1 MTKRLIVIAAAIM
14 TTVLLLVILW
24 QFRVVILFV
33 LISLLLSATFHPI
46 ARSESRH
53 DFLTQLLVGLQY
65 VVALVI
71 FGVSIYLVGRI
82 FVNDLRQLTE
92 ALSVE
97 TTWQLPA
104 WMQEGTIQE
113 SLTRWLP
120 TPDALFAAITS
131 QRQLLLSAV
140 LGITQGLGGLISGLV
155 IVIFLSVYWNINQNH
170 FERLWLS
177 VLPVEQRRR
186 ARFIWRTIEHDLG
199 AYARSEIIQ
208 SVLAILFLGLGY
220 WLLGSPYPALLAVTG
235 AIAWLVPV
243 LGIVLAVI
251 LPIVLG
257 LLTSAQLSLFTVL
270 YTLAVLLAL
279 QIWVEPRLFKPRS
292 DNPFLTFI
300 ILLIMADAFGLL
312 GIIVTPLLAVIYHIL
327 WRMLIRDNL
336 TADMSVRIMD
346 LKNRYKHLQDSV
358 QVMEEPPPPIV
369 ASSMERLEELLAKAE
384 PFLEPAQP
392 AEETGP
398 VQSG

>member
-1 MTKRLIVIAAAIM
+1 M

-24 QFRVVILFV
+24 QFRVVVIFV
-33 LISLLLSATFHPI
+33 LISLVLSATFRPI
-46 ARSESRH
+46 SRNESRH

-65 VVALVI
+65 IVALVI
-71 FGVSIYLVGRI
+71 VGVSIYLVGRI
-82 FVNDLRQLTE
+82 SINDLRQLTE

-104 WMQEGTIQE
+104 WMQKGPIQE

-120 TPDALFAAITS
+120 SPDALFAAITS
-131 QRQLLLSAV
+131 QRQLLLSAA
-140 LGITQGLGGLISGLV
+140 LGITQELGSLISGLV
-155 IVIFLSVYWNINQNH
+155 IVVFLSVYWNINQNH

-199 AYARSEIIQ
+199 AYSRSEILQ

-243 LGIVLAVI
+243 VGIVLAVI
-251 LPIVLG
+251 LPFMLG

-270 YTLAVLLAL
+270 YTIAVLLAL

-300 ILLIMADAFGLL
+300 VLLIMADAFGLL
-312 GIIVTPLLAVIYHIL
+312 GIIVTPLLTVIYHIL
-327 WRMLIRDNL
+327 WRLLIRDNL
-336 TADMSVRIMD
+336 TVDMSVRIMD
-346 LKNRYKHLQDSV
+346 LKERYQRLQESV
-358 QVMEEPPPPIV
+358 QVMEGPPPPIV
-369 ASSMERLEELLAKAE
+369 ASSMERLEELLTKAE